1 VGEQLEGAAPL
12 LQVLGDGR
20 HHQPPPR
27 PRAAAP
33 TWTPSLQGYAAMWL
47 PYTAPTAAP
56 SALWV
61 EPGGA
66 LVGDPTGVKAGGKLL
81 EEAWRDPALT
91 TLAAELHTEGR
102 A

>member
-1 VGEQLEGAAPL
+1 M
-12 LQVLGDGR
+12 R
-20 HHQPPPR
+20 R
-27 PRAAAP
+27 
-33 TWTPSLQGYAAMWL
+33 SWL

-91 TLAAELHTEGR
+91 TLAAEIHTQGQ